1 MPDSPLIQSNFIQ
14 QNDRMSQA
22 TLGPGSLLDEDF
34 IRSQFKQ
41 LGKNVKIFTGA
52 RIDNPEAVS
61 VGDHTQIDEGVF
73 LFAGKGI
80 AIGRH
85 VHLAFTSSI
94 SGGGHCIIG
103 DYASIGAGVR
113 LITGTENITEGLTNP
128 TVSKNCRKTHRSTIE
143 VGDHAVIFTN
153 SIIFPGVK
161 IGEGAVVSA
170 GSIVHHDLKPW
181 TIYGG
186 MPLTAIKRRDN
197 NQVITAA
204 Q

>member
-22 TLGPGSLLDEDF
+22 TLGPGSLLDADF

-94 SGGGHCIIG
+94 SGGGECVIG
-103 DYASIGAGVR
+103 DYA
-113 LITGTENITEGLTNP
+113 
-128 TVSKNCRKTHRSTIE
+128 
-143 VGDHAVIFTN
+143 VIYPN

-161 IGEGAVVSA
+161 SEKEPSFLLGPSC
-170 GSIVHHDLKPW
+170 
-181 TIYGG
+181 
-186 MPLTAIKRRDN
+186 
-197 NQVITAA
+197 ITT
-204 Q
+204 